1 MTLPKSPKDIKQ
13 KNPINSLKSFSEE
26 TFSFIIL
33 LDIACR
39 FMTCRSL
46 GLECKIAVDRYL
58 LGSMH
63 SCGNVDNVYE
73 LIKVCYH
80 ILSSCNH
87 RHVIQL
93 CQIIILDQL
102 MTRIIYFS

>member
-1 MTLPKSPKDIKQ
+1 MTLPKSPRDIKQ
-13 KNPINSLKSFSEE
+13 KNPINLLKRFSEE
-26 TFSFIIL
+26 AFSFIVL

-46 GLECKIAVDRYL
+46 GLECKIAIDCYL
-58 LGSMH
+58 LCSMH
-63 SCGNVDNVYE
+63 SCGDVDNVDE

>member
-1 MTLPKSPKDIKQ
+1 MPLMVI
-13 KNPINSLKSFSEE
+13 
-26 TFSFIIL
+26 
-33 LDIACR
+33 
-39 FMTCRSL
+39 
-46 GLECKIAVDRYL
+46 CKAVCIAV
-58 LGSMH
+58 
-63 SCGNVDNVYE
+63 GNVDNVYE

>member
-1 MTLPKSPKDIKQ
+1 M
-13 KNPINSLKSFSEE
+13 LKKRTE
-26 TFSFIIL
+26 IVK
-33 LDIACR
+33 
-39 FMTCRSL
+39 
-46 GLECKIAVDRYL
+46 CKTDAFDGYL

-73 LIKVCYH
+73 LIKACYH

-93 CQIIILDQL
+93 CQIIILDQ
-102 MTRIIYFS
+102 F

>member
-1 MTLPKSPKDIKQ
+1 
-13 KNPINSLKSFSEE
+13 
-26 TFSFIIL
+26 
-33 LDIACR
+33 
-39 FMTCRSL
+39 MTCRSL
-46 GLECKIAVDRYL
+46 ALEFKIAIDRYL
-58 LGSMH
+58 LGRMH

-102 MTRIIYFS
+102 MTLYYLFFMKIQTIYNYVVRGPQF